1 MQYKERKVDMASEVL
16 KLTAQIV
23 MSHAS
28 MTELTPQELVE
39 EIKEIYNALA
49 SLEGGEVLGVPE
61 LVKGKKAE
69 EVKKPPIPLRE
80 IVKEKY
86 VVCLECGKKMRTLKA
101 HLRKAHNLLPKEYF
115 KRYGL
120 DRKKY
125 PLVCKEYS
133 AQRRKLAIDKGLGAG
148 LRRKAAKP
156 A

>member
-1 MQYKERKVDMASEVL
+1 MASEVM

-28 MTELTPQELVE
+28 MTELTPTELIDE
-39 EIKEIYNALA
+39 LKEIYDVLA
-49 SLEGGEVLGVPE
+49 SLEKGEQVGEAIAAPKE
-61 LVKGKKAE
+61 AGPATE
-69 EVKKPPIPLRE
+69 EVRKPTIPLRE

-86 VVCLECGKKMRTLKA
+86 VVCLECGKKMRTLKT
-101 HLRKAHNLLPKEYF
+101 HLRKAHNLLPKEYYQ
-115 KRYGL
+115 RYGL

-133 AQRRKLAIDKGLGAG
+133 EQRRKLAIDKGLGNR
-148 LRRKAAKP
+148 LKRKAVKP